1 VHVSRYFSRYRD
13 RKRMIRNISFTIA
26 TIACA
31 MCGLCIVMTKS
42 ANILIILPIPAY
54 NHIFTYRILWNALS
68 QRGHKVVVV
77 TTNSITDSNLTN
89 ITEINLQL
97 DYTVIH
103 KQDYIR
109 NPANQTWL
117 HALHDHMWLLS
128 QKLVTIVYEHPHMR
142 KMYAPDSDERF
153 DAVMVE
159 LLMTPGL
166 YPLAH
171 RFNAPLI
178 GK

>member
-1 VHVSRYFSRYRD
+1 
-13 RKRMIRNISFTIA
+13 
-26 TIACA
+26 
-31 MCGLCIVMTKS
+31 MTKS